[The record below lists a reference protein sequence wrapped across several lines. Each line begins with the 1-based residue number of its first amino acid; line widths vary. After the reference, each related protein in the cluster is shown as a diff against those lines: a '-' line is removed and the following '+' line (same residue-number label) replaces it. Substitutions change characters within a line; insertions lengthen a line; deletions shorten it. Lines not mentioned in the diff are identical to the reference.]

1 MPTWK
6 PAAEDDDTIGFM
18 GGVLN
23 RARKVLFAD
32 DMGDET
38 NNNIPKQQQQ
48 QPDGKKKSRARSR
61 ARLLASSN
69 SSLVN
74 ITSSKS
80 NNNATKKGVGKDR
93 VGGKENNNKSMSSQ
107 NNINKSFTKRSNT
120 NLTMDSL
127 ASSSTAAA
135 TLPNNQQPMSL
146 SMGNKGLIAVNHRRN
161 SREQSSNGGSLAAN
175 SSMISNHNKKH
186 QPRQLA
192 KVKRESNQNAEKFV
206 ESSDKDELNVTTYS
220 LADIDNS
227 FTTTTSRT
235 TGMIDIH
242 KRKNN
247 NRRKGGSRCNHPV
260 SSMIQESSGVDKKKE
275 TTSKGSNGNSTS
287 TGGLSSLMALPA
299 STQKTQKS
307 SSSGNSGRVVTNKAA
322 QKKKKKKDKITNTS
336 LLLNDVSSLTNCV
349 ESLMIEE
356 EKQPNQQQNMD
367 CSTPLTIRHRSMSGG
382 ITSPP
387 INHRYTSVST
397 NNSSLFPDRT
407 PRPEINPNMKKKCDS
422 KPTPD
427 NFKDAAALSTVKAMV
442 MASPA
447 PTLSTTTEMAISP
460 IVGGSEATA
469 NDETTIQAADTSF
482 TSAVASPRVLTT
494 TPSFISSPTNEGS
507 DSAIFCDAK
516 SNLFSNI
523 SKAEGIKTRAKK
535 SGVTAEQKTARSPVR
550 GSFVMEVELPTAR
563 KEGKAVV
570 RSRDVKKINLRAN
583 SNKKENKPIAE
594 SGKAKELAIQPRVS
608 TKEEEIAEPT
618 RRSTRQSKPTDRL
631 TVASWKNKK
640 KKNGERIVTF
650 DSVERADESIEA
662 DDDHDEEQVESPSFE
677 TTKVVKEQKVKTTK
691 FKTENSIPK
700 QTKAQL
706 NSTTGD
712 GEWTHDEISMLRDA
726 QKNVNP
732 TSTLYWQEVAVQ
744 VGTKSSS
751 ECQSKWQAMVATPKV
766 VRRATKKK
774 DTHAL
779 NTSVSYDDD
788 DDNADEDEE
797 EDDLFNSSPYRQAEE
812 DDIFASKAFSN
823 SFGSSTG
830 FSPCIKEDT
839 NSIHQEE
846 KPCAL
851 KFRRKGYNTYIENL
865 RKDINRVKKKKKN
878 KPHKAKNVL
887 NDTVNDIR
895 VQGENHMSG
904 NLLLSNGTIKIDMQE
919 EEEDEQDGI
928 DDIWGND
935 QEEEDEEDDIFS

>member
-32 DMGDET
+32 DMGEINN
-38 NNNIPKQQQQ
+38 NNNITKQQQQ
-48 QPDGKKKSRARSR
+48 PKKSRARSR

-80 NNNATKKGVGKDR
+80 NNNTKEKGVDKPRID
-93 VGGKENNNKSMSSQ
+93 KENKNNKSMLSSQNNNNKSFSS
-107 NNINKSFTKRSNT
+107 KRST

-127 ASSSTAAA
+127 ASTTTTA
-135 TLPNNQQPMSL
+135 TLPNNHQQPISL
-146 SMGNKGLIAVNHRRN
+146 SIGNKGLIAVNHRRN

-175 SSMISNHNKKH
+175 SSMIANNSKKQ
-186 QPRQLA
+186 QPRQSA
-192 KVKRESNQNAEKFV
+192 KVKRESNQNAEKLKNG
-206 ESSDKDELNVTTYS
+206 DKDELDVTTYS
-220 LADIDNS
+220 MADIDNS
-227 FTTTTSRT
+227 FTTTASKT
-235 TGMIDIH
+235 TGIDIH

-260 SSMIQESSGVDKKKE
+260 SSMVQESSGVDKKEATKS
-275 TTSKGSNGNSTS
+275 SKGKPTS

-307 SSSGNSGRVVTNKAA
+307 SSSGRVATKKAV
-322 QKKKKKKDKITNTS
+322 QKKKKKKDKVTDTS

-349 ESLMIEE
+349 ESLMIED
-356 EKQPNQQQNMD
+356 EKQPNQQQHNSME

-387 INHRYTSVST
+387 INHRYTSIST
-397 NNSSLFPDRT
+397 NNSALFPDRT

-427 NFKDAAALSTVKAMV
+427 NFKDAALSTAKPMV
-442 MASPA
+442 VASPA
-447 PTLSTTTEMAISP
+447 PTISTTTEMTISP
-460 IVGGSEATA
+460 IVGGSRNEET
-469 NDETTIQAADTSF
+469 TTIQAADTSF
-482 TSAVASPRVLTT
+482 TSTVASPRILTT
-494 TPSFISSPTNEGS
+494 TPSFISSPTNEG
-507 DSAIFCDAK
+507 DGSAVLCDAK
-516 SNLFSNI
+516 SNLFSNV
-523 SKAEGIKTRAKK
+523 SKAEGIKTRTKK
-535 SGVTAEQKTARSPVR
+535 SGVIAEQKTARSPVR
-550 GSFVMEVELPTAR
+550 GSCVMEVELPTAR

-570 RSRDVKKINLRAN
+570 SKSRDVKRINLQATTN
-583 SNKKENKPIAE
+583 MKENKLTAE
-594 SGKAKELAIQPRVS
+594 SDNAKALAIQPLVT

-640 KKNGERIVTF
+640 NKNGEKTF
-650 DSVERADESIEA
+650 DSVERADQSI
-662 DDDHDEEQVESPSFE
+662 DDEDDEEQVESPTLE
-677 TTKVVKEQKVKTTK
+677 TTKAFKEQKSKTIK
-691 FKTENSIPK
+691 FKTENSIPA
-700 QTKAQL
+700 KAPL
-706 NSTTGD
+706 NPNTGD
-712 GEWTHDEISMLRDA
+712 GEWTNDEISMLRNA

-774 DTHAL
+774 DTHTL
-779 NTSVSYDDD
+779 NTSVSYDDE
-788 DDNADEDEE
+788 DDNDDNDDE
-797 EDDLFNSSPYRQAEE
+797 EDDLFNSSPYRQAELEE

-823 SFGSSTG
+823 SFGSTTG
-830 FSPCIKEDT
+830 LSPCIKADT
-839 NSIHQEE
+839 TSIHQEE
-846 KPCAL
+846 KPSAL
-851 KFRRKGYNTYIENL
+851 KFRRKGYNTYIDNL
-865 RKDINRVKKKKKN
+865 RKDINRVEKKKKN
-878 KPHKAKNVL
+878 KPHKANKTSSAL
-887 NDTVNDIR
+887 NDTVQNDIR
-895 VQGENHMSG
+895 VGENNMSG
-904 NLLLSNGTIKIDMQE
+904 NLLRDGTVKINIQE
-919 EEEDEQDGI
+919 EEEEQDVI
-928 DDIWGND
+928 DDDIWGND

>member
-6 PAAEDDDTIGFM
+6 PAAEEDDDTIGFM

-32 DMGDET
+32 DMGEIN
-38 NNNIPKQQQQ
+38 NNNITKQQQQ
-48 QPDGKKKSRARSR
+48 QPTDGKKKSRARSR

-80 NNNATKKGVGKDR
+80 NNNAKEKKGVVKPRID
-93 VGGKENNNKSMSSQ
+93 KENNKNKSMLPSK
-107 NNINKSFTKRSNT
+107 NNKSFTKRYT

-127 ASSSTAAA
+127 ASSTAAA
-135 TLPNNQQPMSL
+135 FPNNQQSMSL
-146 SMGNKGLIAVNHRRN
+146 SIGNKGLIAVNHRRN
-161 SREQSSNGGSLAAN
+161 SREQLSNGGSLAAN
-175 SSMISNHNKKH
+175 SSMNSNQNKKQ

-192 KVKRESNQNAEKFV
+192 KVKRESNQRLEKL

-227 FTTTTSRT
+227 FTTTTST
-235 TGMIDIH
+235 KGMIDIH

-260 SSMIQESSGVDKKKE
+260 SSMVQESSVDKKEATKS
-275 TTSKGSNGNSTS
+275 SKGKPTS
-287 TGGLSSLMALPA
+287 TGGISSLMALPA

-307 SSSGNSGRVVTNKAA
+307 SSSGRVATKKAG
-322 QKKKKKKDKITNTS
+322 QTKKKKQEKLTKTS
-336 LLLNDVSSLTNCV
+336 LLNDVSSLTNCV

-356 EKQPNQQQNMD
+356 EKQPNQQQQNSK

-387 INHRYTSVST
+387 INHRYTSIST

-427 NFKDAAALSTVKAMV
+427 NFKDAALSTAKPMV
-442 MASPA
+442 VASPA
-447 PTLSTTTEMAISP
+447 PTLSTTEMAISP
-460 IVGGSEATA
+460 IVSGGNEEETA
-469 NDETTIQAADTSF
+469 FQAADTSF
-482 TSAVASPRVLTT
+482 TSTVASPRILTT
-494 TPSFISSPTNEGS
+494 TPSFISSPTNEG
-507 DSAIFCDAK
+507 DGSAVLCDAK
-516 SNLFSNI
+516 SNLFSNV
-523 SKAEGIKTRAKK
+523 SKAQGIKTRAKK
-535 SGVTAEQKTARSPVR
+535 SGVTTEQTANSPVR
-550 GSFVMEVELPTAR
+550 GSCVMEVELPTAR

-570 RSRDVKKINLRAN
+570 SRSRNMKKINLRTVV
-583 SNKKENKPIAE
+583 NKKENKPIAE
-594 SGKAKELAIQPRVS
+594 SGKAKELVIQPLVT

-640 KKNGERIVTF
+640 KKKNGERIVTF
-650 DSVERADESIEA
+650 DSVERADESIDE
-662 DDDHDEEQVESPSFE
+662 DDGNDEEQVESPNLE
-677 TTKVVKEQKVKTTK
+677 TIKVVKEQKVKTTK
-691 FKTENSIPK
+691 FKTENNSIPK
-700 QTKAQL
+700 QAKQAKAPL
-706 NSTTGD
+706 NPTTGD
-712 GEWTHDEISMLRDA
+712 GEWTNDEISMLRDA

-751 ECQSKWQAMVATPKV
+751 ECQSKWQAMVATPKI

-774 DTHAL
+774 DTHTL
-779 NTSVSYDDD
+779 NTSVSYDDEND
-788 DDNADEDEE
+788 NDDNDDE
-797 EDDLFNSSPYRQAEE
+797 EDDLFNSSPYRQAEVEE
-812 DDIFASKAFSN
+812 DDIFASKAFST
-823 SFGSSTG
+823 SFGSTTG
-830 FSPCIKEDT
+830 LSPCIKEGT
-839 NSIHQEE
+839 TSIHQGE
-846 KPCAL
+846 KPSAL
-851 KFRRKGYNTYIENL
+851 KFRRKGYNTYIDNL
-865 RKDINRVKKKKKN
+865 RKDINRVEKKKKKN
-878 KPHKAKNVL
+878 KSHKANKTSIAL
-887 NDTVNDIR
+887 NDTVHNDIR
-895 VQGENHMSG
+895 VGENNMSG
-904 NLLLSNGTIKIDMQE
+904 NLLPDGTVKINIQE
-919 EEEDEQDGI
+919 EEEQDVI
-928 DDIWGND
+928 DDDIWGND

>member
-6 PAAEDDDTIGFM
+6 PAADNDDDTIGFM

-23 RARKVLFAD
+23 RAKKVLFAD
-32 DMGDET
+32 DIGEI
-38 NNNIPKQQQQ
+38 NNTKQQQQ
-48 QPDGKKKSRARSR
+48 PKKSRARSR

-80 NNNATKKGVGKDR
+80 INNTKEKGVVKPRID
-93 VGGKENNNKSMSSQ
+93 KENNNNKSMLSSQ
-107 NNINKSFTKRSNT
+107 NLKSFTSMRST
-120 NLTMDSL
+120 NLKMDSL
-127 ASSSTAAA
+127 ASSTTAA
-135 TLPNNQQPMSL
+135 TGPNNHQQPMSL
-146 SMGNKGLIAVNHRRN
+146 SIGNKGLIAVNHRRN

-175 SSMISNHNKKH
+175 SSMIANNSKKK
-186 QPRQLA
+186 QPRQSA
-192 KVKRESNQNAEKFV
+192 KVKRESNQRSEKL

-220 LADIDNS
+220 MADIDNS
-227 FTTTTSRT
+227 FTTTAST

-260 SSMIQESSGVDKKKE
+260 SSMVQESSGVDKEE
-275 TTSKGSNGNSTS
+275 TMSKGSKGKSTS

-307 SSSGNSGRVVTNKAA
+307 TSDARSSRVVTKKAA
-322 QKKKKKKDKITNTS
+322 QKKKKKKEKLTTS
-336 LLLNDVSSLTNCV
+336 SLLNDVSSLTNCV

-356 EKQPNQQQNMD
+356 EEKQPNQQQHNSME

-387 INHRYTSVST
+387 INHRYTSITT

-427 NFKDAAALSTVKAMV
+427 NFKDAALSTAKPMV

-447 PTLSTTTEMAISP
+447 PTLSTTTEMVISP
-460 IVGGSEATA
+460 ILVGSGNEEETA
-469 NDETTIQAADTSF
+469 IQAADTSF
-482 TSAVASPRVLTT
+482 TSTVASPRILTT
-494 TPSFISSPTNEGS
+494 TPSFISSPTNEGDGS
-507 DSAIFCDAK
+507 IVLCDAK
-516 SNLFSNI
+516 SNLFSNV
-523 SKAEGIKTRAKK
+523 SKAEGTAKK
-535 SGVTAEQKTARSPVR
+535 SGVIAEQTARSPVR
-550 GSFVMEVELPTAR
+550 GSCVMEVELPTAR
-563 KEGKAVV
+563 KEDKVV
-570 RSRDVKKINLRAN
+570 VSRSRNIKKINLRTVV
-583 SNKKENKPIAE
+583 NKKENKPIAE
-594 SGKAKELAIQPRVS
+594 SGKAKELVIQPLVT

-640 KKNGERIVTF
+640 KKKNGERIVTF
-650 DSVERADESIEA
+650 DSVERADEPIDDDD
-662 DDDHDEEQVESPSFE
+662 DDDHEEQFESPTFE
-677 TTKVVKEQKVKTTK
+677 TIKVVKEQKGKTTR

-700 QTKAQL
+700 QAKAPL
-706 NSTTGD
+706 NPTTGD
-712 GEWTHDEISMLRDA
+712 GEWTNDEISMLRDA

-751 ECQSKWQAMVATPKV
+751 ECQSKWQAMVATPKI

-774 DTHAL
+774 DTHTL
-779 NTSVSYDDD
+779 NTSVSYDEEDDNDD
-788 DDNADEDEE
+788 DDE
-797 EDDLFNSSPYRQAEE
+797 EDDLFNSSPYRQAEVEE

-830 FSPCIKEDT
+830 LSPCIKEGT
-839 NSIHQEE
+839 TSIHEGE
-846 KPCAL
+846 KPSAL
-851 KFRRKGYNTYIENL
+851 KFRRKGYNTYIDNL
-865 RKDINRVKKKKKN
+865 RKDINRVEKKKKN
-878 KPHKAKNVL
+878 KPHKSNKTSNAL
-887 NDTVNDIR
+887 NDTINDIR
-895 VQGENHMSG
+895 VQGENNISG
-904 NLLLSNGTIKIDMQE
+904 NLLPDGTVKINIQE
-919 EEEDEQDGI
+919 EEEQDAI
-928 DDIWGND
+928 DDDIWGND
-935 QEEEDEEDDIFS
+935 QEEDEEDDIFS

>member
-32 DMGDET
+32 DIGEI
-38 NNNIPKQQQQ
+38 NNTKQQQQ
-48 QPDGKKKSRARSR
+48 PKKSRARSR

-80 NNNATKKGVGKDR
+80 TNNTKEKGVVKPRID
-93 VGGKENNNKSMSSQ
+93 KENNNNKSMLSSQ
-107 NNINKSFTKRSNT
+107 NNNNKSFTSKRST

-127 ASSSTAAA
+127 ASSTTTA
-135 TLPNNQQPMSL
+135 TSLPNNHQQPMSL
-146 SMGNKGLIAVNHRRN
+146 SIGNKGLIAVNHRRN

-175 SSMISNHNKKH
+175 SSMIANNNKKQ
-186 QPRQLA
+186 QPRQSA
-192 KVKRESNQNAEKFV
+192 KRESNQNAEKLKNG
-206 ESSDKDELNVTTYS
+206 DKDELDVTTYS
-220 LADIDNS
+220 MADIDNS
-227 FTTTTSRT
+227 FTTTAST

-260 SSMIQESSGVDKKKE
+260 SSMVQESSGVDKKEATKS
-275 TTSKGSNGNSTS
+275 SKGKPTS

-307 SSSGNSGRVVTNKAA
+307 SSSGRVATKKAV
-322 QKKKKKKDKITNTS
+322 QKKKKKKDKVTDTS

-349 ESLMIEE
+349 ESLMIED
-356 EKQPNQQQNMD
+356 EKQPNQQQHNSME

-387 INHRYTSVST
+387 INHRYTSIST

-427 NFKDAAALSTVKAMV
+427 NFKDAALSTVKPMV
-442 MASPA
+442 VASPA
-447 PTLSTTTEMAISP
+447 PALSTTTEMAISP
-460 IVGGSEATA
+460 IVGVENEET
-469 NDETTIQAADTSF
+469 TTIQAADSSF
-482 TSAVASPRVLTT
+482 TSTVASPRVLTT
-494 TPSFISSPTNEGS
+494 TPSFISSPTDEGS
-507 DSAIFCDAK
+507 DTAVLCDAK
-516 SNLFSNI
+516 SNLFSSNV
-523 SKAEGIKTRAKK
+523 SKTEGTRAKK
-535 SGVTAEQKTARSPVR
+535 SDVTAEKKTARSPVR
-550 GSFVMEVELPTAR
+550 GSCVMEVELPTAR

-570 RSRDVKKINLRAN
+570 SRSRDVKRINLQVTTN
-583 SNKKENKPIAE
+583 MKENKLTAE
-594 SGKAKELAIQPRVS
+594 SDNAKALAIQPLVT

-650 DSVERADESIEA
+650 DSVERADESI
-662 DDDHDEEQVESPSFE
+662 DDDGNDEEQVESPTIE
-677 TTKVVKEQKVKTTK
+677 TTKVVKEQKGKTTR
-691 FKTENSIPK
+691 FKTVNSIPK
-700 QTKAQL
+700 QAKAPL
-706 NSTTGD
+706 NPTTGD
-712 GEWTHDEISMLRDA
+712 GEWTNDEISMLRDA
-726 QKNVNP
+726 QKSVNP

-774 DTHAL
+774 DTHTL
-779 NTSVSYDDD
+779 NTSVSYDDE
-788 DDNADEDEE
+788 DDNDDNDDE
-797 EDDLFNSSPYRQAEE
+797 EDDLFNSSPYRQAELEE

-823 SFGSSTG
+823 SFGSTTG
-830 FSPCIKEDT
+830 LSPCIKEDT
-839 NSIHQEE
+839 TSIHQGE
-846 KPCAL
+846 KPSAL
-851 KFRRKGYNTYIENL
+851 KFRRKGYNTYIDNL
-865 RKDINRVKKKKKN
+865 RKDINRVEKKKKN
-878 KPHKAKNVL
+878 KPHKANKTSSAL
-887 NDTVNDIR
+887 NDTVQNDIR
-895 VQGENHMSG
+895 VGENNMSG
-904 NLLLSNGTIKIDMQE
+904 NLLPDGTVKINMQE
-919 EEEDEQDGI
+919 EEEQDVI
-928 DDIWGND
+928 DDDIWGND